1 MTEIGL
7 ANGLEET
14 IQNAAKKD
22 KKENRRER
30 ILDIEIK

>member
-14 IQNAAKKD
+14 IQSAAEKD
-22 KKENRRER
+22 KKKIQRKRY
-30 ILDIEIK
+30 